1 MVEFVDIAPVSSSII
16 MVVGVGGGGSN
27 AVNHMYK
34 LGITDVSFMVCNT
47 DRQALERSPI
57 PTQIRLGETLT
68 EGLGAG
74 NKPERGRAAAQES
87 LEEIKEVFREKNIK
101 MVFVTAGMGGGTGT
115 GAAPVIAKAAKEM
128 GILTVAIVTIPF
140 KTEGRRRIMQA
151 IEGIEEIRH
160 NVDSLLVV
168 NNENI
173 HEIYG
178 ELTLSEAFGKA
189 DDILATAAKSIA
201 EIITQEYRVN
211 VDFADVQTVMKD
223 SGIALMGSARGS
235 GDNRALEVAE
245 AAMSSPLLNHK
256 DISGAKN
263 VLLNITSG
271 SKEVTLTETYQITQF
286 MQERTGNDNSTDL
299 IWGAGTDETLGD
311 DIRITVIATGFDI
324 DSIPAVRDRY
334 AEIVDK
340 DPNLKRQQ
348 AATHAAGEAAVPR
361 RETVSLVDM
370 DNHAGKKKPKVAS
383 DGAEDFA
390 VVTHHGDNDK
400 AEDISVG
407 MPQAGGYG
415 EPTLAPR
422 IPSQPVYSAPAAE
435 PVPVPVPV
443 PLGGE
448 AVVPAVEEKLQPV
461 IASPE
466 KEADEPSR
474 VQGEGVAALEESQSF
489 HDSVR
494 TEEVAPVTA
503 LSEDELENIPAFIRR
518 RMKIE
523 AETLPAGS
531 KVSRE
536 TLKNDPSG
544 TPKGGGHLFD

>member
-1 MVEFVDIAPVSSSII
+1 MF
-16 MVVGVGGGGSN
+16 
-27 AVNHMYK
+27 K

-57 PTQIRLGETLT
+57 PNKIRLGETLT

-74 NKPERGRAAAQES
+74 NKPEKGKAAAEES
-87 LEEIKEVFREKNIK
+87 IEEIKEAFRENNIR

-115 GAAPVIAKAAKEM
+115 GAAPVIARAAKEM

-235 GDNRALEVAE
+235 GDSRAIEVAQM
-245 AAMSSPLLNHK
+245 AMSSPLLNHK

-324 DSIPAVRDRY
+324 DSIPAIRDRY
-334 AEIVDK
+334 AEIVDR
-340 DPNLKRQQ
+340 DSNLKKRQQ
-348 AATHAAGEAAVPR
+348 EAAM
-361 RETVSLVDM
+361 REPVAPKREMVSLIENENDGK
-370 DNHAGKKKPKVAS
+370 NKKKKTEHNS
-383 DGAEDFA
+383 GAGDDFA
-390 VVTHHGDNDK
+390 VVTHNGG
-400 AEDISVG
+400 S
-407 MPQAGGYG
+407 GYG
-415 EPTLAPR
+415 EDREDSGVSYYEQRPVEIVNNTVIEAPLGSEPNPYWNASPTTSVVDVPPLVAAGSMLSAEEVLQPLPR
-422 IPSQPVYSAPAAE
+422 EEQVVVEPMLSAPVFSGQVAE
-435 PVPVPVPV
+435 LVTTTTLVDDVAGATTGSGADMISPVTS
-443 PLGGE
+443 L
-448 AVVPAVEEKLQPV
+448 
-461 IASPE
+461 
-466 KEADEPSR
+466 
-474 VQGEGVAALEESQSF
+474 
-489 HDSVR
+489 
-494 TEEVAPVTA
+494 TEE
-503 LSEDELENIPAFIRR
+503 ELENIPAFIRR
-518 RMKIE
+518 RMKID
-523 AETLPAGS
+523 AEILPAGS

-536 TLKNDPSG
+536 TLKNDPSSSG
-544 TPKGGGHLFD
+544 SSGSGSKGGGQHLFD

>member
-1 MVEFVDIAPVSSSII
+1 

-27 AVNHMYK
+27 AVNHMFK

-47 DRQALERSPI
+47 DRQALQRSPI
-57 PTQIRLGETLT
+57 PTKIRLGETLT

-74 NKPERGRAAAQES
+74 NKPERGRAAAEES
-87 LEEIKEVFREKNIK
+87 IEEIKEVFREKNIK

-115 GAAPVIAKAAKEM
+115 GAAPVIAKAAKEL

-235 GDNRALEVAE
+235 GESRAQEVAE

-271 SKEVTLTETYQITQF
+271 SREVTLTETYQITQF

-299 IWGAGTDETLGD
+299 IWGAGIDESLGD

-334 AEIVDK
+334 SEIVDK
-340 DPNLKRQQ
+340 DPEQRRP
-348 AATHAAGEAAVPR
+348 AGGVASEPAQPK
-361 RETVSLVDM
+361 RETISLIDP
-370 DNHAGKKKPKVAS
+370 DTHAGKNKKP
-383 DGAEDFA
+383 GAGRGILEDNNGDEFA
-390 VVTHHGDNDK
+390 VVTHEVDAQPVVMPVPEMPPVMTSDVVVGTTTGVRQGQIQEPQPEPRLPQQDIK
-400 AEDISVG
+400 AEDTVTA
-407 MPQAGGYG
+407 AG
-415 EPTLAPR
+415 TA
-422 IPSQPVYSAPAAE
+422 AAE
-435 PVPVPVPV
+435 T
-443 PLGGE
+443 E
-448 AVVPAVEEKLQPV
+448 TT
-461 IASPE
+461 IATSAE
-466 KEADEPSR
+466 ITTEQA
-474 VQGEGVAALEESQSF
+474 
-489 HDSVR
+489 SVSS
-494 TEEVAPVTA
+494 VTS
-503 LSEDELENIPAFIRR
+503 LSEEELENIPAFIRR

-523 AETLPAGS
+523 ADTLPAGS

-536 TLKNDPSG
+536 TLKNDSSG
-544 TPKGGGHLFD
+544 TQTKGEGHHLFD

>member
-27 AVNHMYK
+27 AVNHMFK

-57 PTQIRLGETLT
+57 PTKIRLGETLT

-74 NKPERGRAAAQES
+74 NKPERGRAAAEES
-87 LEEIKEVFREKNIK
+87 LEEIKDVFREKNIK

-271 SKEVTLTETYQITQF
+271 SREVTLTETYQITQF

-299 IWGAGTDETLGD
+299 IWGAGTDESLGD

-340 DPNLKRQQ
+340 DPNMRRQSV
-348 AATHAAGEAAVPR
+348 AGGRVAGEPVQPK
-361 RETVSLVDM
+361 RETISLVDL
-370 DNHAGKKKPKVAS
+370 DNNAAKAKKPKAGS
-383 DGAEDFA
+383 AQDGGDDFA
-390 VVTHHGDNDK
+390 VVTHDGSSETGADVSGYDDYVPS
-400 AEDISVG
+400 ATSVNTPYVEPV
-407 MPQAGGYG
+407 MQAQQ
-415 EPTLAPR
+415 
-422 IPSQPVYSAPAAE
+422 QPVYVPEPVSTPEVQAVADHVVTSDLAVAAGAENNDPVQQAE
-435 PVPVPVPV
+435 PVVPVAAAPE
-443 PLGGE
+443 E
-448 AVVPAVEEKLQPV
+448 AP
-461 IASPE
+461 IS
-466 KEADEPSR
+466 
-474 VQGEGVAALEESQSF
+474 
-489 HDSVR
+489 
-494 TEEVAPVTA
+494 PVTA
-503 LSEDELENIPAFIRR
+503 LTEEELENIPAFIRR

-536 TLKNDPSG
+536 TLKGDGTSG
-544 TPKGGGHLFD
+544 NVKKGGHLFD

>member
-27 AVNHMYK
+27 AVNHMFK

-57 PTQIRLGETLT
+57 PTKIRLGETLT

-74 NKPERGRAAAQES
+74 NKPERGRAAAEES

-271 SKEVTLTETYQITQF
+271 SREVTLTETYQITQF

-299 IWGAGTDETLGD
+299 IWGAGTDESLGD

-334 AEIVDK
+334 AEIVNK

-348 AATHAAGEAAVPR
+348 AAAGTAGEAAQPK
-361 RETVSLVDM
+361 RETISLVDL
-370 DNHAGKKKPKVAS
+370 DSNAAKTKKPKTGS
-383 DGAEDFA
+383 TTEGDDFA
-390 VVTHHGDNDK
+390 VVTHDNASDIGTAVSGFDDYASSSAAPVNTSY
-400 AEDISVG
+400 AEPV
-407 MPQAGGYG
+407 QVQQ
-415 EPTLAPR
+415 
-422 IPSQPVYSAPAAE
+422 QPVYAPE
-435 PVPVPVPV
+435 PVPVADVQAVAETVVAADEVPV
-443 PLGGE
+443 PPVE
-448 AVVPAVEEKLQPV
+448 TVVTA
-461 IASPE
+461 
-466 KEADEPSR
+466 EADIQSYTH
-474 VQGEGVAALEESQSF
+474 EEAPIS
-489 HDSVR
+489 
-494 TEEVAPVTA
+494 PVTA
-503 LSEDELENIPAFIRR
+503 LTEEELENIPAFIRR

-536 TLKNDPSG
+536 TLKGDGVPG
-544 TPKGGGHLFD
+544 TTNGKKGGHLFD